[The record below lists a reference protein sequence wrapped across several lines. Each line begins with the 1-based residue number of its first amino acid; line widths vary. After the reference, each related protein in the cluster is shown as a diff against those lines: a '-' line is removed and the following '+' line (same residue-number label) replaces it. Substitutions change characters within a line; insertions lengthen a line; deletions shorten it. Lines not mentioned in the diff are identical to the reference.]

1 MAQQAK
7 PAADHSAVDEPITRA
22 IMTAEARSA
31 AEIAVAILP
40 RADRYTLTSVLA
52 ALLLFAVLHAVLG
65 WVDLNALLLPMAQG
79 SGAWLDATAWLGMSL
94 ALGLSAALFVL
105 CEWTV
110 LGVRLTPQS
119 WRQRACRAR
128 ARVLFLEQ
136 GIDATEDRLGL
147 LICVS
152 EAERQIEILPDR
164 GISAVIAAPR
174 WQVLI
179 EAFLHQKRAGT
190 LDAALAQLVE
200 AVASELAPHFPPRPG
215 QVNELP
221 DAPIRL

>member
-1 MAQQAK
+1 MAQQTK
-7 PAADHSAVDEPITRA
+7 PAADHRVVDEPITQAIRA
-22 IMTAEARSA
+22 AEARSA

-52 ALLLFAVLHAVLG
+52 GLLLFAILHAVLG
-65 WVDLNALLLPMAQG
+65 WIDLNALLLPAAPG
-79 SGAWLDATAWLGMSL
+79 SGAWLDSTAWLGMSI
-94 ALGLSAALFVL
+94 ALGLSVALFVL
-105 CEWTV
+105 CEWTI

-119 WRQRACRAR
+119 WRQRACRMR
-128 ARVLFLEQ
+128 ARMLFLEQ

-164 GISAVIAAPR
+164 GISAVIAAPK
-174 WQVLI
+174 WQALI
-179 EAFLHQKRAGT
+179 GAFLHQKRAGT

-200 AVASELAPHFPPRPG
+200 AVAAELAPHFPPRTD
-215 QVNELP
+215 QINELP